1 MHGVDVEG
9 KASGIE
15 EELIKILEQAEIPVT
30 MPAGLEVL
38 MIWNVFGKLVM
49 ERLILQSEVR
59 WIFLADRFRMML

>member
-1 MHGVDVEG
+1 
-9 KASGIE
+9 
-15 EELIKILEQAEIPVT
+15 